1 MIKYHERT
9 VPSWRKEIDES
20 LGNAKMVLGKV
31 ENRMEEF
38 MVWINHFRET
48 NRNEDIP
55 VEVINSLQ
63 ELIQDTSAASSVK
76 DLRLQ
81 VEEISLEV
89 HDERSRTNL
98 LRSMVFNL
106 QDKLEEFPKPSS
118 SSSLFGSR
126 EDISHQDD
134 NVQGSRSTESES
146 SNLEREIVRKGIERL
161 EKQISQ
167 LIEPVI
173 SKDQVDIALLKRCK
187 TVDVPAVNSA
197 IGNIQKALQKYVGFK
212 GMQSKYCETID
223 KLMDKA
229 QNWCLK
235 IEQEYNKAEV
245 HSINTSKGDTEDVGT
260 FSDNSEITVF
270 EFLEAAELAYLGWG
284 NSVQKANRLCNCN

>member
-48 NRNEDIP
+48 NWNEDIP

-106 QDKLEEFPKPSS
+106 QDKLEEFPKPTS

-134 NVQGSRSTESES
+134 NAQGSRSTESES
-146 SNLEREIVRKGIERL
+146 SNLERDIVRKGIERL
-161 EKQISQ
+161 EK
-167 LIEPVI
+167 
-173 SKDQVDIALLKRCK
+173 
-187 TVDVPAVNSA
+187 
-197 IGNIQKALQKYVGFK
+197 
-212 GMQSKYCETID
+212 
-223 KLMDKA
+223 
-229 QNWCLK
+229 
-235 IEQEYNKAEV
+235 
-245 HSINTSKGDTEDVGT
+245 
-260 FSDNSEITVF
+260 
-270 EFLEAAELAYLGWG
+270 
-284 NSVQKANRLCNCN
+284 